1 MKCCILDVKVEI
13 FVVFPP
19 MEKNEAPIVMTV
31 PISSQAG
38 LQHFCKLHR
47 GSLTNSTDIMATYKT
62 LVPNGTYKFI
72 GAFYKANVNDTR
84 RRQVDDKVLEFES
97 ALVVKNFVGG
107 DAHIHPNVV
116 FYDEKKIPQL
126 ELDAVVHLGGEGVAN
141 STVYIIEAAFSPKE
155 KEVQVLIDKVARF
168 RTFAQEDVHF
178 KAVTEIIPV
187 LAGRHWLQST
197 AKAATAAKRLRVIPS
212 AGGYQVVR
220 GLHVLVKRMVK

>member
-1 MKCCILDVKVEI
+1 MKCCILDMKVEI

-19 MEKNEAPIVMTV
+19 TEKNEAPEVRNFR
-31 PISSQAG
+31 ISSEAD
-38 LQHFCKLHR
+38 LRKFCTLHK
-47 GSLTNSTDIMATYKT
+47 GSLANKTDIATYET

-141 STVYIIEAAFSPKE
+141 STAYIIEAADSPQE
-155 KEVQVLIDKVARF
+155 TEVQSLINKVAKF
-168 RTFAQEDVHF
+168 RILAQHDVHF
-178 KAVTEIIPV
+178 KAVRNIIPV
-187 LAGRHWLQST
+187 LAGRHWLDKT
-197 AKAATAAKRLRVIPS
+197 MMAAKAANQLRVVPS